1 MKSLSIDL
9 PDQIAAELQDLV
21 TAGWFI
27 NQDELVRLA
36 IMEFLK
42 NHRLQLME
50 KFQMEDIEWAL
61 QQQRADA

>member
-1 MKSLSIDL
+1 MKSLSINL
-9 PDQIAAELQDLV
+9 PDQVAAELQNLV

-36 IMEFLK
+36 IIEFLK

-50 KFQMEDIEWAL
+50 KFQMEDIDWAL
-61 QQQRADA
+61 QQQRTDA